1 MEYEMKQA
9 VEALEDAEV
18 VEEEKRDRLYRAAEP
33 LFERYG
39 YRKTTVEEICRSAG
53 MSKRTFYELFDDKA
67 DLFIGMVTLD
77 MNRMTAE
84 WEMEQADSGDPVERL
99 VSLLDL
105 YAEMVRSHPGWR
117 VMFEDVELLRIFSRH
132 IDEMRIVR
140 IGGPIHNVIKDGIAT
155 GHFKPVDPQA
165 AIWLIL
171 SLLDSMYLLIPA
183 LMGLPGAL
191 EDPRLEFATRQFIVR
206 GLGAGEVE
214 VRP

>member
-1 MEYEMKQA
+1 MKQA